1 MTTAPPALEVSTVPD
16 TGAGAR
22 RHRRYQRR
30 RLVRQQIVVVAI
42 MVLALIVTLLLLGQQ
57 WLQGAGGVSSGMAPT
72 HSSLA
77 TPGSTYTHSQE
88 AS

>member
-1 MTTAPPALEVSTVPD
+1 MVPKP
-16 TGAGAR
+16 GGGER

-42 MVLALIVTLLLLGQQ
+42 MVIALIITVLVLGQQ
-57 WLQGAGGVSSGMAPT
+57 WLQGAGSTPSTLGPFPSSPT
-72 HSSLA
+72 RA
-77 TPGSTYTHSQE
+77 FTHAQE